1 MSNKRLTK
9 EDKERKVSL
18 YGVRLKHG
26 KGWIE
31 YKIQYP
37 DYNDSDIKDD
47 RTIDSGGRVGT
58 RAKFVDAW
66 LEWADSY
73 RMLVNHDRDRIEV
86 FMKWTARRAGKN
98 WDKTY
103 KEQQKK
109 AA

>member
-1 MSNKRLTK
+1 MSKRLTK
-9 EDKERKVSL
+9 EDKKRTVCL
-18 YGVRLKHG
+18 TGLRLKHG

-31 YKIQYP
+31 YEIQYP
-37 DYNDSDIKDD
+37 NYNDNDIKDD
-47 RTIDSGGRVGT
+47 RTIDNGGRVGT
-58 RAKFVDAW
+58 RAKFVDTW

-73 RMLVNHDRDRIEV
+73 RFLVNHDLDRIEV

-98 WDKTY
+98 WDKLY

>member
-1 MSNKRLTK
+1 MSKRLTK
-9 EDKERKVSL
+9 EDKERTVRL
-18 YGVRLKHG
+18 TGLRLKHG

-37 DYNDSDIKDD
+37 NYNDNDIKDD
-47 RTIDSGGRVGT
+47 RTIDSGGKLGT
-58 RAKFVDAW
+58 RAKFVDTW

-73 RMLVNHDRDRIEV
+73 RMLVNHDLDRIQV

-98 WDKTY
+98 WDKVY